1 MLLKDGDWGGTRK
14 FFPKSNK
21 KRIENGHINMRG
33 MAYHQFAKM
42 EILKV
47 SQRTNSTN
55 TK

>member
-21 KRIENGHINMRG
+21 KLIENAHIYLNR
-33 MAYHQFAKM
+33 MAYQFAKM

-47 SQRTNSTN
+47 SQRTNSTK